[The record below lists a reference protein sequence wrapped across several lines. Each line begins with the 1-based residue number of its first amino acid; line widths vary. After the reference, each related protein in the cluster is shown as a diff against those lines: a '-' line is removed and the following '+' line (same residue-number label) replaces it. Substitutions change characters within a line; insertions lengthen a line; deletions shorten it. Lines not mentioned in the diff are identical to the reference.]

1 MNIRSKAST
10 AHLAQP
16 PQPVLHSISVS
27 PSHPTC
33 HQPPLPNG
41 QQTTKK
47 EASRSRNHDRKGFYL
62 LWQERRV
69 RMRYVRPNT
78 NYSTPSCRDSY
89 PRLHLPPPIDAHVG
103 LAQHLHLLAYLLGL
117 ILRATSPPTTFPLS
131 STFCS
136 PPQQTNPSYNTV
148 QNIIAD
154 RPPPPEQPSKR
165 PARAASNPP
174 STAPAPSRRR
184 RTRSTA
190 PAAPAGPVP
199 PASAPA
205 TAPAPRTR
213 SRPTRAPAVSVLL
226 VRVSPSRVI
235 CWAAAD

>member
-1 MNIRSKAST
+1 MNIRSKAPT
-10 AHLAQP
+10 APLAQP
-16 PQPVLHSISVS
+16 PQPILHSISVS

-33 HQPPLPNG
+33 HQPPLPND

-89 PRLHLPPPIDAHVG
+89 PRLHLRPPIDAHVG

-136 PPQQTNPSYNTV
+136 PPQTNPSYNIHCPNT
-148 QNIIAD
+148 IAD
-154 RPPPPEQPSKR
+154 RPPPGTAKQATCSCGKQSALHCTCAKSTTENKVDGARCSCRAR
-165 PARAASNPP
+165 PAGQCTCDRA
-174 STAPAPSRRR
+174 STENQKPADPCACGVR
-184 RTRSTA
+184 
-190 PAAPAGPVP
+190 PAGTCLPL
-199 PASAPA
+199 S
-205 TAPAPRTR
+205 
-213 SRPTRAPAVSVLL
+213 SDLL
-226 VRVSPSRVI
+226 GSS
-235 CWAAAD
+235 